1 MKFKEKIYLSY
12 DDTLSMMKNLE
23 YEVSRMRPDLIVG
36 IARGGLL
43 PALHLSHALD
53 VPLECMPWSTRD
65 SNIKMFS
72 GPVDEELQSGKTVVF
87 VDDINDSGLTM
98 TQIKEEYSTSPPIDV
113 QPRDMRFVSLVEKV
127 GSTFTTDATS
137 LRIDDER
144 WIVFPWEKD

>member
-1 MKFKEKIYLSY
+1 MKFKEKIYLTY

-23 YEVSRMRPDLIVG
+23 YEVSKMRPDLIVG

-53 VPLECMPWSTRD
+53 VPMECMEWSTRD
-65 SNIKMFS
+65 SGMQTYNGF
-72 GPVDEELQSGKTVVF
+72 VDEELQSGRTVVF

-98 TQIKEEYSTSPPIDV
+98 TQIKEEYSTSPPIDK
-113 QPRDMRFVSLVEKV
+113 QPRNMKFVSLVEKTE
-127 GSTFTTDATS
+127 SEFRTDASS
-137 LRIDDER
+137 LRIDDPR

>member
-1 MKFKEKIYLSY
+1 MKFKEKIYLTY
-12 DDTLSMMKNLE
+12 EDTFSMMKNLE

-53 VPLECMPWSTRD
+53 VPMECMHWSTRD
-65 SNIKMFS
+65 SGMQTYS
-72 GPVDEELQSGKTVVF
+72 GIVDEELQSGKTVVF

-98 TQIKEEYSTSPPIDV
+98 TQINEEYSTTPPSDI

-127 GSTFTTDATS
+127 GSTFTTDACALCIS
-137 LRIDDER
+137 DER

>member
-1 MKFKEKIYLSY
+1 MKFKSKVYLTY
-12 DDTLSMMKNLE
+12 EDTLSMMKNLE
-23 YEVSRMRPDLIVG
+23 YEVSKMRPDLIVG

-53 VPLECMPWSTRD
+53 VPMECMPWSTRD
-65 SNIKMFS
+65 NDIKMYS
-72 GPVDEELQSGKTVVF
+72 GTVDEELQSGKTVVF

-98 TQIKEEYSTSPPIDV
+98 TEIKEEYSTSPPIDV
-113 QPRDMRFVSLVEKV
+113 QPRTMKFVSLVERV

-144 WIVFPWEKD
+144 WISFPWEKD

>member
-1 MKFKEKIYLSY
+1 MKFKEKIYLTY
-12 DDTLSMMKNLE
+12 DDVLSMMKNLE

-53 VPLECMPWSTRD
+53 VPLECMEWSTRD
-65 SNIKMFS
+65 SGMQTFS
-72 GPVDEELQSGKTVVF
+72 GIVEEELNDGKTVVF

-98 TQIKEEYSTSPPIDV
+98 NQIVEQYTYNPNFVTRPH
-113 QPRDMRFVSLVEKV
+113 MRFVSLVEKV
-127 GSTFTTDATS
+127 GSNFETDARA

-144 WIVFPWEKD
+144 WFVFPWEKD